1 MGDKVR
7 WFGFYNP
14 DEGRKRALER
24 VGQSTMQ
31 IPVDPQD
38 LRPAPDA
45 VARYFGGVGYKLS
58 PKALE
63 QVQAGIEQAET
74 LISPVAGYRVI
85 SAGSIKA
92 GIDCERITEDDSG
105 LPFGFSE
112 FSTGYFAVYLATLG
126 GVLEESCRE
135 LSNQNK
141 MYQALL
147 LDAVGTA
154 MLDIMGKR
162 IETAVDAH
170 ARRMGLYAGC
180 RRGPGLNGV
189 AVETQALL
197 FNLLDGD
204 TLGVHLNESFVM
216 CPSKSISAFV
226 IFDESEQKLR
236 PGDKCSQCQMKQCQF
251 RIRLSE
257 TQDADPVIH

>member
-1 MGDKVR
+1 
-7 WFGFYNP
+7 
-14 DEGRKRALER
+14 
-24 VGQSTMQ
+24 
-31 IPVDPQD
+31 
-38 LRPAPDA
+38 
-45 VARYFGGVGYKLS
+45 VGYALP
-58 PKALE
+58 PKVLE
-63 QVQAGIEQAET
+63 QVQAGIDRAET

-85 SAGSIKA
+85 SVGSNKA
-92 GIDCERITEDDSG
+92 GIDSERMAKGEDG

-126 GVLEESCRE
+126 GALEETCRE
-135 LSNQNK
+135 LSGQNK

-154 MLDIMGKR
+154 MLDILGKR
-162 IETAVDAH
+162 IESAVDAQ

-180 RRGPGLNGV
+180 RRGPGLNSV

-197 FNLLDGD
+197 FNLLEGD
-204 TLGVHLNESFVM
+204 TLGVYLNESFVM

-226 IFDESEQKLR
+226 IFDDSEQKLGS
-236 PGDKCSQCQMKQCQF
+236 GDKCSQCQMKQCQF

-257 TQDADPVIH
+257 TQDADPAIH